1 MTIPEFICMHVIPR
15 PHTHTF
21 KDKGAMNLRL
31 SEGYMEKVRGENEKE
46 RNSAIIITKLF
57 NVKLFILQTMV
68 YYTASFSFDILPT
81 SSEKYLLMLANCLQ
95 LYLDEVIY
103 MEFSCHI
110 ILSAIATIIY

>member
-1 MTIPEFICMHVIPR
+1 MTIPEFIYMHVIPR
-15 PHTHTF
+15 PHPHTF
-21 KDKGAMNLRL
+21 KEKGAMNLRL
-31 SEGYMEKVRGENEKE
+31 SEGYMEKG

-57 NVKLFILQTMV
+57 EVKLFILQTMV